1 MSQPPNAMTKD
12 ELKQQRK
19 QQKRDEAA
27 ANSTTK
33 AAKAHAA
40 VDKANAKSKV
50 ANDQELQAKEKA
62 GQVIPTQPATVPATT
77 APPQ

>member
-1 MSQPPNAMTKD
+1 MTRD

-27 ANSTTK
+27 AHATAT

-40 VDKANAKSKV
+40 VDRANAKSKV

-62 GQVIPTQPATVPATT
+62 GQVTAVQPATDPAPAPQTT
-77 APPQ
+77 ASPQ

>member
-1 MSQPPNAMTKD
+1 MSQTPYTMTKD

-27 ANSTTK
+27 ANAT
-33 AAKAHAA
+33 AKASKARAA
-40 VDKANAKSKV
+40 VDKANAKSKL

-62 GQVIPTQPATVPATT
+62 GQVAAPTPETT
-77 APPQ
+77 ARPD